1 MKMKM
6 HEFCIIASGLDP
18 KADDFETRFFDVG
31 CDDATVSFQKGHI
44 IVDFTR
50 EAQSL
55 EDAIASAIEAV
66 RKAGANVMRVEP
78 DPLVSLSDMAARAGM
93 SRAAMSHYFKGTR
106 ARDFPAPVAK
116 VTSESP
122 LWDWATVA
130 RWMFKNDKLGREAAI
145 EAEIVRQANEAI
157 SAGQIDIASRLKK
170 RSRNIRP
177 SCRRRESRWAD
188 RRICFSIGSRR
199 RIRPK
204 NSTHDKAGPHGP
216 AFHLVQ
222 LALLCLTTSPASRD
236 RA

>member
-1 MKMKM
+1 M

-170 RSRNIRP
+170 R
-177 SCRRRESRWAD
+177 
-188 RRICFSIGSRR
+188 
-199 RIRPK
+199 
-204 NSTHDKAGPHGP
+204 
-216 AFHLVQ
+216 VQ
-222 LALLCLTTSPASRD
+222 EYSAELQAA
-236 RA
+236 

>member
-170 RSRNIRP
+170 R
-177 SCRRRESRWAD
+177 
-188 RRICFSIGSRR
+188 
-199 RIRPK
+199 
-204 NSTHDKAGPHGP
+204 
-216 AFHLVQ
+216 VQ
-222 LALLCLTTSPASRD
+222 EYSAELQAA
-236 RA
+236 

>member
-170 RSRNIRP
+170 R
-177 SCRRRESRWAD
+177 
-188 RRICFSIGSRR
+188 
-199 RIRPK
+199 
-204 NSTHDKAGPHGP
+204 
-216 AFHLVQ
+216 VQ
-222 LALLCLTTSPASRD
+222 EYSAEL
-236 RA
+236 RAA

>member
-1 MKMKM
+1 MKM

-18 KADDFETRFFDVG
+18 EADDFETRFFDTG

-50 EAQSL
+50 EAGSL

-66 RKAGANVMRVEP
+66 SRAGAKVLRVEP

-106 ARDFPAPVAK
+106 AQDFPAPVAK

-130 RWMFKNDKLGREAAI
+130 RWMFKNKKLGREAAI
-145 EAEIVRQANEAI
+145 EAEIVKQANEAI
-157 SAGQIDIASRLKK
+157 SAGRIDLASQLKK
-170 RSRNIRP
+170 RAEEYSA
-177 SCRRRESRWAD
+177 ELQA
-188 RRICFSIGSRR
+188 
-199 RIRPK
+199 
-204 NSTHDKAGPHGP
+204 A
-216 AFHLVQ
+216 
-222 LALLCLTTSPASRD
+222 
-236 RA
+236 

>member
-1 MKMKM
+1 M

-18 KADDFETRFFDVG
+18 EAEDFETRFFDTG

-50 EAQSL
+50 RAETL
-55 EDAIASAIEAV
+55 EDAIASAIDAV
-66 RKAGANVMRVEP
+66 SKAGAKVLRVEP

-122 LWDWATVA
+122 LWDWSTVA
-130 RWMFKNDKLGREAAI
+130 RWMFEHNKLDREAAI

-170 RSRNIRP
+170 RVEEYSA
-177 SCRRRESRWAD
+177 ELQA
-188 RRICFSIGSRR
+188 
-199 RIRPK
+199 
-204 NSTHDKAGPHGP
+204 A
-216 AFHLVQ
+216 
-222 LALLCLTTSPASRD
+222 
-236 RA
+236 